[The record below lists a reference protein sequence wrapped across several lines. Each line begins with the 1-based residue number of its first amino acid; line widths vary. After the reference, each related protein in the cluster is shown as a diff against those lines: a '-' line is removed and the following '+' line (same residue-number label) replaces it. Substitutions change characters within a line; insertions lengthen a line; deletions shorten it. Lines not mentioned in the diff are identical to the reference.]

1 MYVTQDVGHC
11 STQRVTVSEL
21 LKYKYRSMKKK
32 KTSITSKITMI
43 TLVSRKM
50 HSLNEGCK
58 LKIKFIGNVQFS
70 LPAPGDSVSS
80 GS

>member
-1 MYVTQDVGHC
+1 
-11 STQRVTVSEL
+11 
-21 LKYKYRSMKKK
+21 MKKK
-32 KTSITSKITMI
+32 KTSNTSKITMI